1 MIISYSNDFA
11 FIRIPKTGS
20 TSAAVMI
27 YDSDILDKK
36 IDYCTGIENGSF
48 SEHKDEPEG
57 LRSVDGTGRDSFNM
71 SFDYKLLDE
80 ELLTERHKNSV
91 LAVRNLKG
99 RYKIKERARSD
110 NFKIEVNIS
119 SGILQVLYMHNTW
132 NSLYKCGLVDTN
144 MECISTIRHPID
156 RFISIC
162 YFFERGTEHWLVGK
176 AKDEEIGRK
185 YYGKSIL
192 TEEGINGIVD
202 RVMDGQDAFKEFEE
216 IFLKPQHYWIKE
228 GATVWN
234 TENVVDWAT
243 EFVNKKGGAIKEE
256 MWAKNNKKRPRDYL
270 NPDIITLDRQ
280 KYLLDRFE
288 KDFLLWENSYK
299 RYN

>member
-1 MIISYSNDFA
+1 MIISYSNNFA

-20 TSAAVMI
+20 TSATVMI

-36 IDYCTGIENGSF
+36 IDCCTGIENGSF
-48 SEHKDEPEG
+48 GKLKDEPDG
-57 LRSVDGTGRDSFNM
+57 LRAVDGTGREEFNIN
-71 SFDYKLLDE
+71 FNYKLLDE
-80 ELLTERHKNSV
+80 NLLIERHKNS
-91 LAVRNLKG
+91 LLIAKTLRGK
-99 RYKIKERARSD
+99 YKIKERVRGAD
-110 NFKIEVNIS
+110 FKMDINIS
-119 SGILQVLYMHNTW
+119 SGIFNVLYMHNTW
-132 NSLYKCGLVDTN
+132 NSLYRCGLVDDDI
-144 MECISTIRHPID
+144 ECISTIRHPID

-162 YFFERGTEHWLVGK
+162 YFFERGTGQWSFGTNDDR
-176 AKDEEIGRK
+176 ARK
-185 YYGKSIL
+185 NYFGKSVL

-202 RVMDGQDAFKEFEE
+202 RIIDGRSVFMEFEE

-234 TENVVDWAT
+234 TENVVDWAA